1 MMSSL
6 ADAFIDSSPTWSAD
20 GKVAYQGNWKAGY
33 VNRTNGSGFTPYTT
47 YLQDV
52 GWLCAGANAL
62 WGSNAKGGLW
72 IGQGYCYAAQ
82 ANYNVVITYTAP
94 ESGLYRIRIASYI
107 APGGDGVEDGLYAVL
122 KNNREFVWPKGGN
135 GNYNDDSNYYRVDA
149 STNLLFLQEAFEDV
163 EVYLE
168 KGDVLYFTARRAG
181 STGWSR
187 FAILPIVLCPAK
199 EEE

>member
-1 MMSSL
+1 M
-6 ADAFIDSSPTWSAD
+6 
-20 GKVAYQGNWKAGY
+20 
-33 VNRTNGSGFTPYTT
+33 
-47 YLQDV
+47 
-52 GWLCAGANAL
+52 
-62 WGSNAKGGLW
+62 
-72 IGQGYCYAAQ
+72 
-82 ANYNVVITYTAP
+82 
-94 ESGLYRIRIASYI
+94 YRIRIASYI

-149 STNLLFLQEAFEDV
+149 STNLLSLQEAFEDV

-187 FAILPIVLCPAK
+187 FAILPIVLRPEK
-199 EEE
+199 ENA